1 MLYGRGRFVIFD
13 FITIIITM
21 KNNPFLTI
29 KTINTKK
36 STSKKKVMKLPIL
49 SVQSQSCTK
58 KRSKTLEKSSR
69 LKDDLFKERRSLSQ
83 MLNIIE
89 YPHSNSKYE
98 LKRMAKGKSSVR

>member
-36 STSKKKVMKLPIL
+36 STSKKKVMKLPVL

-89 YPHSNSKYE
+89 YPHSKSKYE
-98 LKRMAKGKSSVR
+98 LKRMTKGKSSVR